1 MAPKLQRKYDTTL
14 ITMDGTCAVARGQR
28 VAFISRQGTSRGKK
42 KKTDEQTRRKLERER
57 EKKNKI
63 KKRFKSNMAYGVTH
77 LFLGRQL
84 TVLRETESKLGEN
97 PEKKPQ

>member
-42 KKTDEQTRRKLERER
+42 KK
-57 EKKNKI
+57 KN
-63 KKRFKSNMAYGVTH
+63 RLH
-77 LFLGRQL
+77 LLSAS
-84 TVLRETESKLGEN
+84 VLIG
-97 PEKKPQ
+97 